1 MVRGH
6 FSLVLL
12 LQGGLLHFL
21 CPFSLAPFTAFCLP
35 SHLPMPTSATFLG
48 PLNLLLCASPT
59 SLLAYEL
66 DAELK
71 ALSPGTSLFA
81 HQHFSMF
88 EDFRTTLIQPELT
101 SGGGVGLFRKHV
113 TVGSS
118 LERNRKASEE
128 RKRGVSGGGPGKGG
142 ALPMTKMVN
151 VKKVEK
157 EGKLDLI

>member
-1 MVRGH
+1 
-6 FSLVLL
+6 
-12 LQGGLLHFL
+12 
-21 CPFSLAPFTAFCLP
+21 
-35 SHLPMPTSATFLG
+35 
-48 PLNLLLCASPT
+48 
-59 SLLAYEL
+59 
-66 DAELK
+66 
-71 ALSPGTSLFA
+71 
-81 HQHFSMF
+81 MF

-128 RKRGVSGGGPGKGG
+128 RKRGLSGGGPGKGG

>member
-1 MVRGH
+1 VVRGH

-35 SHLPMPTSATFLG
+35 SHLPTPASATFLG

-59 SLLAYEL
+59 TLLAYEL

-81 HQHFSMF
+81 HQHYSMF

-101 SGGGVGLFRKHV
+101 SGGGGLFKKHV
-113 TVGSS
+113 TVRSS
-118 LERNRKASEE
+118 LERNRKTSEE
-128 RKRGVSGGGPGKGG
+128 RKRGLSGGAGRVQRAAPI
-142 ALPMTKMVN
+142 TKMVN
-151 VKKVEK
+151 LKKVEK
-157 EGKLDLI
+157 EGKLDLL